1 MGRKNYDKMYNSE
14 GAKSIQ
20 EKLDELK
27 EEASEEIKE
36 EPKKE
41 VKKTPST
48 GKVISGSLNV
58 RKAPGGQVIKV
69 LNDGQ
74 KVQIAEEDGDW
85 YKISGPFEGY
95 VMKKFIEV

>member
-1 MGRKNYDKMYNSE
+1 MSPKRNYNKMYNNEIEKESVVE
-14 GAKSIQ
+14 TQ
-20 EKLDELK
+20 EVEESK
-27 EEASEEIKE
+27 EEL
-36 EPKKE
+36 KKE

-48 GKVISGSLNV
+48 GKVIGGSLNV
-58 RKAPGGQVIKV
+58 RKVPGGQVMSI

-85 YKISGPFEGY
+85 YKISSPRIGY